1 MGQSLKQVRK
11 RVAGRNLEKGQP
23 EEGWRKP
30 KGNADVW
37 HALLRDHRQ
46 CW

>member
-30 KGNADVW
+30 NGNADVW
-37 HALLRDHRQ
+37 HVLLRDHRQ